1 MVNTVIL
8 PQGLNFF
15 FLQVLYL
22 NQTLVQYYRY
32 HVRQKLRIMRFNC
45 LLLGKVTLDSLG
57 ILTYVGFV
65 GWAIL
70 RAGWI
75 RYQGYSA

>member
-8 PQGLNFF
+8 PQGLIFF

-22 NQTLVQYYRY
+22 NQPLVQYYRY
-32 HVRQKLRIMRFNC
+32 SVRRKLCIMRFIF
-45 LLLGKVTLDSLG
+45 LLLGKVALDSLG

-65 GWAIL
+65 WWAIL
-70 RAGWI
+70 RAGVI